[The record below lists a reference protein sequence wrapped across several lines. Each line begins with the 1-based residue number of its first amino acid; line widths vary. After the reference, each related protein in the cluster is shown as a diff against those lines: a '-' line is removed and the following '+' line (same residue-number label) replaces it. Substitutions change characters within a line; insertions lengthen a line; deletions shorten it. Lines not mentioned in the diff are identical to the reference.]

1 MGQRAEYLLQFLD
14 KIGSP
19 IMQAIIE
26 TSEANGD
33 DAPQEDATAL
43 ATMLGR
49 TVQASMDLGEMMDI
63 NPLEIG
69 DDSLR
74 VALTGLASPLVASQ
88 MLKKGEIPSE
98 NDIKRIVSAMQAAIT
113 FADNFTP
120 DEENTNRLANLKNK
134 AEGTDEHQTNIQYV
148 LAFTPIIEA
157 VSIFAFGQKE
167 QKLIGEISNR
177 IIERAEDIRALMA
190 PELKGDEEKAA
201 NLAVSTALA
210 KIYASCH
217 RHETK
222 KAINDDI
229 EKTKEPTIDDVWDAF
244 DLRASMLEALAASIL
259 GGVDLDDEDEPKQA
273 AKADNVNAAA
283 ASPLAEQAKP
293 TEQNNDTS
301 AGGSN
306 NPMSMFA
313 KKPSGDEQP
322 SRPLAATKISEQSQ
336 NSGNNP
342 MSMFAKKPSEQNTN
356 AVEQPAETQ
365 ETSDSAQTG
374 TNNPMSMFAKKPT
387 GDQQDEDSKTQPES
401 NDASSISANPMAGFA
416 KKPAEQSSNNN
427 DDSSGDEEESGG
439 GPMSFFKK
447 GG

>member
-26 TSEANGD
+26 TSEAIGD

-177 IIERAEDIRALMA
+177 IIERAEEIRALMA

-259 GGVDLDDEDEPKQA
+259 GGVDLEDEDEEEPKQT
-273 AKADNVNAAA
+273 AKADNTNAAA

-293 TEQNNDTS
+293 TEQNNDTP
-301 AGGSN
+301 AGG
-306 NPMSMFA
+306 
-313 KKPSGDEQP
+313 
-322 SRPLAATKISEQSQ
+322 
-336 NSGNNP
+336 GNNP
-342 MSMFAKKPSEQNTN
+342 MAGFAKKPSEQNTN

>member
-26 TSEANGD
+26 TSEAIGD

-177 IIERAEDIRALMA
+177 IIERAEEIRALMA

-259 GGVDLDDEDEPKQA
+259 GGVDLEDEDEDEEEPKQT
-273 AKADNVNAAA
+273 AKADNTNAAA

-293 TEQNNDTS
+293 TEQNNDTP
-301 AGGSN
+301 AGG
-306 NPMSMFA
+306 
-313 KKPSGDEQP
+313 
-322 SRPLAATKISEQSQ
+322 
-336 NSGNNP
+336 GNNP
-342 MSMFAKKPSEQNTN
+342 MAGFAKKPSEQNTN